1 MKTVGIWRINPY
13 IGGTEVSLI
22 ELARFLSL
30 SGYEV
35 WVYGSD
41 KGIGP
46 IARELGISISPE
58 EDVWK
63 HKHDILL
70 WYDDF
75 RVFRQ
80 QYGCNLDTYLTQIPH
95 RFAVFGGFAF
105 SVISPLFKKAIAK
118 SREIAAWLFGHGIE
132 TAKVSQFPIDLDYWK
147 AESRK
152 KSEVPIVGYVGR
164 VENKNIK
171 QLLSIANDVSGC
183 KVRLVINTRID
194 PDNIAS
200 MKYEIFQNQLL
211 MKPYY
216 QGMDIF
222 MMTSLTEGV
231 PRVLMEAMAMSL
243 PIVTWGIGG
252 IPNLNPKFMLAANS
266 VSEARTILKE
276 LVANPDLRQE
286 VSIENRRRIEDYD
299 RRIQEDLLA
308 WFGGMI

>member
-13 IGGTEVSLI
+13 IGGTVVSLI

-30 SGYEV
+30 SGYGV

-46 IARELGISISPE
+46 IARELGVTISPE
-58 EDVWK
+58 ADIWK

-95 RFAVFGGFAF
+95 RFAVFGGFAPWLVTPF
-105 SVISPLFKKAIAK
+105 CRKAIAK
-118 SREIAAWLFGHGIE
+118 SKELAAWLFGHGID
-132 TAKVSQFPIDLDYWK
+132 TVKVSQFPIELDYWK
-147 AESRK
+147 AGPRSSPEK
-152 KSEVPIVGYVGR
+152 PIVGYIGR
-164 VENKNIK
+164 VEGKNIG
-171 QLLSIANDVSGC
+171 QLLSIANDVPGC
-183 KVRLVINTRID
+183 KVRFVVDARLD
-194 PDNIAS
+194 PDKVLS
-200 MKYEIFQNQLL
+200 MDCEILLKQPL

-222 MMTSLTEGV
+222 MMTSLIEGV

-276 LVANPDLRQE
+276 LVASPDLRQE
-286 VSIENRRRIEDYD
+286 VGIENRRRIERYNS
-299 RRIQEDLLA
+299 RIREDLLA